1 MQIWVLISRLCGRPY
16 LSYAN
21 GQIYLI
27 ELGCYM
33 ISFGG
38 FLAECLPCSA
48 QYRSL
53 KENSDNWAQKL
64 WGGHR
69 RQSWETRNGGIQSK
83 IIRILLENTPSFAKL
98 NPKSFAIKSQVK
110 TSKSCILIIYPL
122 VLPDWIG
129 WRPIIQEI
137 IRAGKDWSRKCGEE
151 RKMNVAQIWKMLK
164 TDGERSDE

>member
-1 MQIWVLISRLCGRPY
+1 MSAKQIVVCNMQGSIRKSLCHDQSLLRVFERY
-16 LSYAN
+16 
-21 GQIYLI
+21 
-27 ELGCYM
+27 
-33 ISFGG
+33 
-38 FLAECLPCSA
+38 SA

-122 VLPDWIG
+122 VSPDWIG

-151 RKMNVAQIWKMLK
+151 RKMNVAQIWKMLRMV
-164 TDGERSDE
+164 GGRSDK